1 MRMKERENSVRKR
14 KKGIKLVKDEQHE
27 NQYCLNNRSSIS
39 YLNQF
44 AKDLGIGEIK

>member
-1 MRMKERENSVRKR
+1 MKERENSVRKR

-27 NQYCLNNRSSIS
+27 NQYCLNNRSIS